1 MHSHFLGDNM
11 KIIGLCGGSGCG
23 KGMVSS
29 LFLKLGIPSIDT
41 DLVYKEITSF
51 RSSCIEALIEAFGES
66 IANDDGSLNREV
78 MRSKVFFDQNKE
90 SNIKLLNQI
99 THKFILSETR
109 KMIDQ
114 YEAKGKKAVIVDAPL
129 LFESEFDKLCDV
141 TVAVIADEDKR
152 INRIMS
158 RDGISY
164 DHAKNRINSQLS
176 TSELIKKVD
185 LVIDNNGDVNELSSK
200 VTKIYDYIKENYF
213 KEI

>member
-1 MHSHFLGDNM
+1 M

-66 IANDDGSLNREV
+66 IANEDGSLNREV

-90 SNIKLLNQI
+90 SNIKLLNRI
-99 THKFILSETR
+99 THKFILDETR
-109 KMIDQ
+109 KRIDQ
-114 YEAKGKKAVIVDAPL
+114 YEAKGKNAVIVDAPL

-152 INRIMS
+152 IDRIMS

-185 LVIDNNGDVNELSSK
+185 LVIENNGDINELSSK

>member
-1 MHSHFLGDNM
+1 M

-164 DHAKNRINSQLS
+164 DYAKNRINSQLS
-176 TSELIKKVD
+176 TFELIKKVD
-185 LVIDNNGDVNELSSK
+185 LVIENNGDVNELSSK

>member
-1 MHSHFLGDNM
+1 M